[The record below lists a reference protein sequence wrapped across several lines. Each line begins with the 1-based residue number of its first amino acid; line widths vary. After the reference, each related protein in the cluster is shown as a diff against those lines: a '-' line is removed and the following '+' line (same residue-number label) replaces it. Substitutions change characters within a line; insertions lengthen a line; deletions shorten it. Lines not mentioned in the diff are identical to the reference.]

1 MHENF
6 RITDCDLEDV
16 AQPGQARDVQTH
28 RSGKAALIPVE
39 RIERTIVRLR
49 RHNVM
54 RDADLADL
62 YGVTTK
68 RFNEQV
74 KRNAQRFPRDFMF
87 QLTQDEY
94 ADLRSQ
100 IATSSVASHGG
111 RRHLPF
117 VFTEHGAI
125 MAASVLNSPRAV
137 QMSILVVRAFVGLR
151 QMLQSNAV
159 LAKKIK
165 ALEMKYDG
173 QFEVVFQA
181 IRELMAPPPAPRKRI
196 GFRPVKS

>member
-1 MHENF
+1 MH
-6 RITDCDLEDV
+6 R
-16 AQPGQARDVQTH
+16 P
-28 RSGKAALIPVE
+28 GKAALTPVE

-49 RHNVM
+49 GHNVIL
-54 RDADLADL
+54 DADLADL
-62 YGVTTK
+62 YGVTTR

-74 KRNAQRFPRDFMF
+74 KRNVRRFPEDFMF
-87 QLTQDEY
+87 QLTQEEY

-100 IATSSVASHGG
+100 IATSSSAAHGG

-137 QMSILVVRAFVGLR
+137 QVSILVVRAFVGLR
-151 QMLQSNAV
+151 QMLQSNAA
-159 LAKKIK
+159 LAKKLE

-173 QFEVVFQA
+173 QFQVVFHA
-181 IRELMAPPPAPRKRI
+181 IRELMAPPPASRKRI